1 MIHREIDAIKLKYK
15 KCSFIFFFFS
25 NVQNPEHAWEDKW
38 WGPRTGTTMKRVYKE
53 QGMEDVAGA
62 RRVSYSGRGVAG
74 SHRLCLK
81 GQGTISPSPSS
92 ISLLSFF
99 YYLAFVYLSGS
110 FFSLSTLKITVWFLL
125 IHEGENWGGRTRGL
139 YLNIGSPG
147 FSGA

>member
-1 MIHREIDAIKLKYK
+1 
-15 KCSFIFFFFS
+15 
-25 NVQNPEHAWEDKW
+25 
-38 WGPRTGTTMKRVYKE
+38 MKRVYKE

-99 YYLAFVYLSGS
+99 YYLAFFYLSGS
-110 FFSLSTLKITVWFLL
+110 FFLSPPQNNRLVSPDTRARELGRENQGIVLKYRL
-125 IHEGENWGGRTRGL
+125 TRV
-139 YLNIGSPG
+139 
-147 FSGA
+147 